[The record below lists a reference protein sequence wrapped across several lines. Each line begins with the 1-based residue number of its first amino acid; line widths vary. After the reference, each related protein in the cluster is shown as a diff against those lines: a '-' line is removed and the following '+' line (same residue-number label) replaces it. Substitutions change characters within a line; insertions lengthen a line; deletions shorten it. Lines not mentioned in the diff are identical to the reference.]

1 MPWLKNTPMAHAAQ
15 FLLVYALVYMRG
27 KPQLECLPFMVCTL
41 LTSGSTSYIQTHLL
55 TFSVEHS
62 DSLAMPLEEAVD
74 SFYTP
79 QVLFVSCSPFFPND
93 LYLL

>member
-1 MPWLKNTPMAHAAQ
+1 MPHIFAGICTGI
-15 FLLVYALVYMRG
+15 YAREASIRMPAVHGLYSFD
-27 KPQLECLPFMVCTL
+27 KWEHKLYTNA
-41 LTSGSTSYIQTHLL
+41 L

-62 DSLAMPLEEAVD
+62 DSLAMPLGEAVD

>member
-1 MPWLKNTPMAHAAQ
+1 MVEKHTNGPCRTVFAGICTGIYAREASIRMPAVHGLYSFDKWEHKLYTNA
-15 FLLVYALVYMRG
+15 
-27 KPQLECLPFMVCTL
+27 
-41 LTSGSTSYIQTHLL
+41 L
-55 TFSVEHS
+55 TFSVEHT